1 MDTINTPKAPRRFRR
16 LAKTLKS
23 RNALAL
29 GLATLAVAAA
39 VHPAFAATAAGAGD
53 TLGGRMQAAST
64 DLLSGTTYIGDLFSY
79 ALALVAALASGY
91 TFFHNRKNPNSSE
104 HRLGYAIAG
113 LVATGFFATLPS
125 IVNYSSQTVS
135 AANSTVTGQ
144 QQQLTFG
151 QG

>member
-1 MDTINTPKAPRRFRR
+1 METHPQKSKLRRIAASRGLR
-16 LAKTLKS
+16 GTL
-23 RNALAL
+23 L
-29 GLATLAVAAA
+29 LAVSLAALN
-39 VHPAFAATAAGAGD
+39 HGQAFAQATGN

-64 DLLSGTTYIGDLFSY
+64 DLLTGTTYIGDLFAY

-135 AANSTVTGQ
+135 AANAKTTGAQ
-144 QQQLTFG
+144 QQSLTFG

>member
-16 LAKTLKS
+16 FAKSLKS

-39 VHPAFAATAAGAGD
+39 VHPAIAATAGD
-53 TLGGRMQAAST
+53 TLGGRMQAGST
-64 DLLSGTTYIGDLFSY
+64 DLLTGTTYIGDLFSY

>member
-1 MDTINTPKAPRRFRR
+1 MDTINTPKAPRQFRR

-39 VHPAFAATAAGAGD
+39 VHPAFAAAGAGD

>member
-1 MDTINTPKAPRRFRR
+1 METHPQKSKLRRIAASRGLR
-16 LAKTLKS
+16 GTLLLALS
-23 RNALAL
+23 FGALAH
-29 GLATLAVAAA
+29 TQ
-39 VHPAFAATAAGAGD
+39 AFAQATGN

-64 DLLSGTTYIGDLFSY
+64 DLLTGTTYIGDLFSY

-135 AANSTVTGQ
+135 AANATTTGA

>member
-1 MDTINTPKAPRRFRR
+1 MEPITTSSKLRR
-16 LAKTLKS
+16 LATS
-23 RNALAL
+23 RQLRGTAL
-29 GLATLAVAAA
+29 LAVAAVA
-39 VHPAFAATAAGAGD
+39 FAHTPAFAQAAGN
-53 TLGGRMQAAST
+53 TLGSRMQAAST
-64 DLLSGTTYIGDLFSY
+64 DLLTGTTYIGDLFSY

-151 QG
+151 NG

>member
-1 MDTINTPKAPRRFRR
+1 MDTINTPKALRRFRR
-16 LAKTLKS
+16 LAKSLKS
-23 RNALAL
+23 RNALSL

-39 VHPAFAATAAGAGD
+39 VHPAFAAAAGD

-64 DLLSGTTYIGDLFSY
+64 DLLTGTTYIGDLFSY

-135 AANSTVTGQ
+135 AANSAVTGQ

>member
-1 MDTINTPKAPRRFRR
+1 MDTINTPKAPRWFRR
-16 LAKTLKS
+16 LAKSLKS
-23 RNALAL
+23 RNALSL
-29 GLATLAVAAA
+29 GFATLAIAAA
-39 VHPAFAATAAGAGD
+39 VHPAFAATAGD

-64 DLLSGTTYIGDLFSY
+64 DLLTGTTYIGDLFSY

-135 AANSTVTGQ
+135 AANSKVTGQ